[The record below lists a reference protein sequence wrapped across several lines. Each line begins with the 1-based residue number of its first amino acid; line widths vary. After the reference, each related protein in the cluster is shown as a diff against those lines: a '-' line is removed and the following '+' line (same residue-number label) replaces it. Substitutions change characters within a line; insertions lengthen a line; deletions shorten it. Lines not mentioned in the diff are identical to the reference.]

1 MKAIGK
7 KVISKGGK
15 HATVSSAHK
24 VPHPSHHKSPHKGS
38 VTGKDSAKVM
48 YKGKKSGMGC

>member
-7 KVISKGGK
+7 KVIHKGNA
-15 HATVSSAHK
+15 HSTVSSAHK

-38 VTGKDSAKVM
+38 ITGQSAKPV
-48 YKGKKSGMGC
+48 YKGKKSGVGC

>member
-7 KVISKGGK
+7 KVISKGAK
-15 HATVSSAHK
+15 HSTVSSAHK
-24 VPHPSHHKSPHKGS
+24 VPHPAHHKSPHKGS